1 MLASLIKYFAVIVV
15 LPALLLASVLTM
27 VFYGVESKEE
37 TLPTIALLLPGKIS
51 DPGWNRS
58 IYLDTEK
65 AFVQSGIAEIAVVQ
79 GVSLDNVAQAID
91 SVRKRDIHAVILGF
105 DKSDKRIEK
114 VIAANTQMRFA
125 GLFKTFD
132 FYGNY
137 SAYVPRWIFPAY
149 MSGFAAASV
158 SPRARLG
165 LVAVNRGA
173 QSTAL
178 INAFVLGA
186 RAALPGCMVYVAG
199 LGTAGAERSER
210 AEREAVDR
218 LIDIWEVDSVATMS
232 TTSAVSRH
240 ALARKIPYVGFMEA
254 ASERHPE
261 YMIAHVR
268 VSTDRIFADM
278 ARDFEFGRFCRDEI
292 AQYGLRS
299 GIIGFDSFSGG
310 IASHVMRELRRL
322 EEYFI
327 NDGTVFS
334 GPILDTN
341 GRERVSAGEVLSE
354 RAFINESWY
363 VDGTYEVP

>member
-27 VFYGVESKEE
+27 VFYGVDSKEE
-37 TLPTIALLLPGKIS
+37 TLPTIALLLPGKIN

-58 IYLDTEK
+58 IYLDVEK
-65 AFVQSGIAEIAVVQ
+65 AFVQSGIAEIAVVH
-79 GVSLDNVAQAID
+79 GVSLDNVAQAVD

-105 DKSDKRIEK
+105 DKSDKRIER

-149 MSGFAAASV
+149 MSGYAAASV

-186 RAALPGCMVYVAG
+186 RAALPGCIVYVAG
-199 LGTAGAERSER
+199 LGTAGAEGSER

-232 TTSAVSRH
+232 TTSAVSRY
-240 ALARKIPYVGFMEA
+240 AIARKIPYVGFMEA
-254 ASERHPE
+254 ATERHPE

-268 VSTDRIFADM
+268 VSADRIFADM

-327 NDGTVFS
+327 NDGTVFL
-334 GPILDTN
+334 GPILDTD

-354 RAFINESWY
+354 QAFINDSWY